1 MKRLLLVV
9 LLNLMVDRMV
19 RVVDNV
25 WRTCADV
32 HVDQAA
38 AAALDGAERVD

>member
-9 LLNLMVDRMV
+9 LLKLMVNRMV

-25 WRTCADV
+25 WWTCADV

-38 AAALDGAERVD
+38 AATLDGAERVD